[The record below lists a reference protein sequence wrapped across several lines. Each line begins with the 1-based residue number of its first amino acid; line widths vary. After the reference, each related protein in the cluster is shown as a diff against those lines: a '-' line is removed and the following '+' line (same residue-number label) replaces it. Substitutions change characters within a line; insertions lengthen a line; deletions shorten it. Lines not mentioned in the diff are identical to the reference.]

1 MRIAILVVA
10 ALLIVDSVEAQRGRT
25 PGTGRRAQGVDLTVR
40 VMFASNEG
48 ISSSRY
54 RVQLFS
60 GVGVP
65 VAETFTDG
73 SGQARFPSV
82 SPGNYRVRVSGN
94 EIEDTDSES
103 FTIDALQLSSMQ
115 MVFVKKVQPE
125 NAASAQGGGVVSA
138 AALNIPEKARNEFKK
153 ALEET
158 EKKKFE
164 EAIKH
169 LNKATEIYPHYAQA
183 FDLWGV
189 ITAQNSP
196 SDAKKYFEQ
205 AIAADEQYPPAY
217 VHLAKTEITQKDF
230 NRAIALLSKGS
241 QLDPR
246 SAECLFLLAYA
257 HLQLRR
263 FDDAISTAERAH
275 TLEHNDFVLIH
286 FIAGEAYA
294 RKGQRA
300 QAIEHYSQ
308 YLKEAPM
315 GPQAEQAKEV
325 IRILQ
330 AQADSGS
337 HH

>member
-1 MRIAILVVA
+1 MRIAVLVVA
-10 ALLIVDSVEAQRGRT
+10 ALLIVNSVEAQRGRS
-25 PGTGRRAQGVDLTVR
+25 PGVSRRVQGVDLTVR
-40 VMFASNEG
+40 VMFASTE
-48 ISSSRY
+48 SAASRF
-54 RVQLFS
+54 RVQLMS
-60 GVGVP
+60 SVGIP
-65 VAETFTDG
+65 VGDTFTD
-73 SGQARFPSV
+73 STGQARFPSV
-82 SPGNYRVRVSGN
+82 MPGNYRVRVSGN
-94 EIEDTDSES
+94 EIEDTESDS
-103 FTIDALQLSSMQ
+103 FTVDAMQLSAMQ
-115 MVFVKKVQPE
+115 MVFVKKIE
-125 NAASAQGGGVVSA
+125 AAKAGSEPAGGVISA

-183 FDLWGV
+183 FDLLGV
-189 ITAQNSP
+189 ITAQSSP

-205 AIAADEQYPPAY
+205 AIAADEQYPQAY
-217 VHLAKTEITQKDF
+217 VHLAKAEITQKDF
-230 NRAIALLSKGS
+230 NRAITLLSKGS

-246 SAECLFLLAYA
+246 SAECLFLLAYSD
-257 HLQLRR
+257 LQLRR
-263 FDDAISTAERAH
+263 LDDAISTAERAH

-330 AQADSGS
+330 AQADPGS